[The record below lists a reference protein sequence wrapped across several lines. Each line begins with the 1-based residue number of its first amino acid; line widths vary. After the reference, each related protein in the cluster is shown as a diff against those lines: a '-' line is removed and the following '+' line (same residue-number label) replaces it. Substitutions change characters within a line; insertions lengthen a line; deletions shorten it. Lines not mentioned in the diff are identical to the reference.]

1 MDMLL
6 AYNTTE
12 SSQSLRDFW
21 PTLPAFVEEIQD
33 GGSRGNFMTVWSRR
47 NIDHDLYFFLEKN
60 WKNKNI
66 FPLKLMD
73 PPLPNLSHEVSK
85 NWSKYS
91 KYGTFARSDHASFW
105 YPLER
110 DTTFRSILL
119 SDLGPWRKDMSFH
132 YHRPGDDQ
140 RWLRRENLEFMKNTV
155 DSLLATIIDIGD

>member
-1 MDMLL
+1 
-6 AYNTTE
+6 
-12 SSQSLRDFW
+12 
-21 PTLPAFVEEIQD
+21 
-33 GGSRGNFMTVWSRR
+33 
-47 NIDHDLYFFLEKN
+47 
-60 WKNKNI
+60 
-66 FPLKLMD
+66 MD

-155 DSLLATIIDIGD
+155 DSLLATIIDIGDGYCFTTKI